1 LIYPK
6 KISTPKTKNIIP
18 MLPDLQSL
26 KWICHALFE
35 FVFKTFF
42 QKELF
47 FKLHPSE
54 AGGDLGV
61 DLSVDLG
68 GEMGGGGGGVKWGV
82 IWGQF

>member
-1 LIYPK
+1 VDLPRPFRICFQNFFPK
-6 KISTPKTKNIIP
+6 R
-18 MLPDLQSL
+18 
-26 KWICHALFE
+26 A
-35 FVFKTFF
+35 
-42 QKELF
+42 F

-68 GEMGGGGGGVKWGV
+68 GEMGGGGVKWGV